1 MSTYNELRG
10 FRWTDQGTAKAL
22 AHLYGADLRYCPETK
37 GWYRWNGQ
45 IWEFCLAGVI
55 NQLAVATAERL
66 RAAWKDLQT
75 GDELFPLREKALN
88 YYSKGEDRPR
98 SINVAK
104 TAADL
109 PEMRIH
115 YTQFDADIWKLGLLN
130 GELDLR
136 TGKFSPPRKLSYLTK
151 RANATYDP
159 TARAPMWE
167 KFISEIFCADDE
179 IIEVVQRMFG
189 YCLTGSTEEQV
200 MFLCVGDGS
209 NGKSTMFNAIRR
221 VMGDYSKLTP
231 FSTFS
236 ATNKSD
242 QSNDLAML
250 AGARF
255 VTISESDEDSFLAEA
270 KLKAAT
276 GSDPITCR
284 FLYKELFSYDPQFKI
299 WMGTNQLPGIR
310 GMNYGNFRRQII
322 LHFNATFD
330 KEKRING
337 LENILFAEAAGILNW
352 MIVGLGRWREQ
363 KLTTHLPK
371 SLLDARQSYREEMD
385 IVGKWLEECV
395 EVDKNSVINPRSQD
409 LYTHYREYAIQSGHK
424 PKGLRI
430 WSQELRTKG
439 LVAYK
444 TSGVMKFKGIRIK
457 EPESWV
463 PDVMPQQR
471 YQKEIRSL

>member
-1 MSTYNELRG
+1 MTTHNELRG

-45 IWEFCLAGVI
+45 IWEYCLEGVI
-55 NQLAVATAERL
+55 NQLAVATAQAL
-66 RAAWKDLQT
+66 RAAWKEIQT
-75 GDELFPLREKALN
+75 DDEKFPLREKALN
-88 YYSKGEDRPR
+88 YYSRGEDRAR
-98 SINVAK
+98 SLSVAK

-115 YTQFDADIWKLGLLN
+115 YTDFDADIWKLGLLN
-130 GELDLR
+130 GELDLK

-151 RANATYDP
+151 RANVFYDP
-159 TARAPMWE
+159 AARAPMWE
-167 KFISEIFCADDE
+167 KFISEIFCADEE

-322 LHFNATFD
+322 LHFKATFD

-337 LENILFAEAAGILNW
+337 LENILFAEAPGILNW
-352 MIVGLGRWREQ
+352 MIAGLARWREQ

-371 SLLDARQSYREEMD
+371 SLLDARKAYREEMD

-395 EVDKNSVINPRSQD
+395 EVNKDSPVVTRKQE

-424 PKGLRI
+424 PKGMRI
-430 WSQELRTKG
+430 WSQELEIKG
-439 LVAYK
+439 IKDYK
-444 TSGVMKFKGIRIK
+444 SVGVMKYRGVSIRPADMWVTAK
-457 EPESWV
+457 DWPETV
-463 PDVMPQQR
+463 EA
-471 YQKEIRSL
+471 KEIK